1 MVSIRVQ
8 PLHSMASSQSHDHI
22 CQKAFSLSLFCVWT
36 FQSIKEKKW
45 AWSHLEVTYVPLVTR
60 LHAVIKTMWRMQ
72 IQLLCVSVLYSMG
85 SRVKPCPNMGIVTS
99 HKSHGWNA
107 RFWLVE
113 RKFAA
118 LWLVRTQRGQY
129 HYYYMLN
136 LTHQARTLNS
146 LIGGKSLSKFS
157 KWRTY
162 CFTNMQKKVPTARN
176 WPLPTNRR
184 RTSQQNGLTESQ
196 SNN

>member
-1 MVSIRVQ
+1 MDISISKR
-8 PLHSMASSQSHDHI
+8 
-22 CQKAFSLSLFCVWT
+22 
-36 FQSIKEKKW
+36 KKW

-60 LHAVIKTMWRMQ
+60 LYAVIKTMWRMQ

-118 LWLVRTQRGQY
+118 LWLVSTPRGHY
-129 HYYYMLN
+129 HYSYFGFPSEAGADIFCSKLQEIKISVFFIYVWVYN
-136 LTHQARTLNS
+136 L
-146 LIGGKSLSKFS
+146 
-157 KWRTY
+157 Y
-162 CFTNMQKKVPTARN
+162 NMKENTSKKVTRAN
-176 WPLPTNRR
+176 
-184 RTSQQNGLTESQ
+184 
-196 SNN
+196 